1 MQFIICPECNGHGF
15 HGSKKCP
22 ACLGR
27 GVYLYFGGYAL
38 SFGKFFNPY
47 EKINAIGKSFLR
59 IIFKIASFLFVL
71 WGIISLLKI
80 VTDLFNLP
88 YYPSFLIPFLPLD
101 DLWLIFW
108 LATLVSCYLI
118 YSRERKKEKKIKI
131 WPKSKVVQTKELLNF
146 ADIKN
151 LSAKY
156 KIEVF
161 ASFSKS
167 SLVLIRRA
175 WSLARKYENSQI
187 LPIHILGAALKDS
200 EIKLVLARLGLNYQ
214 ALQKKIDRSL
224 IVKDDSR
231 IKKMPQITCSLNS
244 KKIILFAYT
253 LAGEKDRLNLSPLEI
268 LESLVINDD
277 LAREIFY
284 DLEIDAHQI
293 KNVCLWIDL
302 YNEFRAQQHYFFQ
315 RSRFKPKG
323 AINKAYTAIAT
334 PNLDAYSQDLTQL
347 ARNNYLQFCVNRE
360 KEKEDIFRIFSTE
373 RQSIILVGQPGV
385 GKSTL
390 VGGIAR
396 LMVTEDVPEI
406 LEDKRLVSLS
416 LANLIAGA
424 SRPGDI
430 EARLQAIINEVSIS
444 GNIVL
449 FIKDIHNMIGMKTT
463 QGELDVSEILANILK
478 SKSFLLVATSIP
490 KEYQRLIEGQ
500 VLGEVLQKIDIEEPD
515 KNINIQI
522 LEAHAAFVES
532 KEQVYFSYR
541 AIEQI
546 VDLSERY
553 VHGRFFPEKAVNLLK
568 EVAVMVKRARGKK
581 NLIQPEDVAELIAKK
596 VKIPL
601 SKVTQKESK
610 ALIGL
615 EDRIHQRLIDQ
626 NEAVNAVSAALRR
639 ARTELRNKKRPIVN
653 LLFLGPTGV
662 GKTELA
668 KTVAEVYFGDE
679 NRMIRVDMSEY
690 QDSSSSVGRLLGI
703 ASQNRGG
710 YLTEAVRHNPY
721 SILLLDE
728 IEKADPDILNLFLQV
743 MEDGRL
749 TDALGRTIDFTNII
763 LIGTSNAGA
772 DFIQEGLRKNMS
784 IEDIKEILLRE
795 KLKAHFRP
803 EFLNRFDGL
812 IVFKPLGRAEIQK
825 IAKLL
830 LNKLSKQL
838 EIKGITFRATEEAI
852 NELAEAGFDPAFG
865 ARPLRRTIQDRV
877 NNLLADFLLTGK
889 VGRRDV
895 VILEKGGNL
904 RVEKANKI

>member
-1 MQFIICPECNGHGF
+1 MQFIICPECHGHGF
-15 HGSKKCP
+15 QGLKKCP
-22 ACLGR
+22 VCSGR
-27 GVYLYFGGYAL
+27 GVYLCFGGYAL
-38 SFGKFFNPY
+38 SFKKIFNPQ
-47 EKINAIGKSFLR
+47 EKIHAIGNSFFR
-59 IIFKIASFLFVL
+59 IIFKIVSFLFIL
-71 WGIISLLKI
+71 WGVVCFLKI
-80 VTDLFNLP
+80 ITDLFKLP
-88 YYPSFLIPFLPLD
+88 LPLFLTEFLPLN

-108 LATLVSCYLI
+108 SAVLVSCYLT
-118 YSRERKKEKKIKI
+118 YSHERKKEKKIKI
-131 WPKSKVVQTKELLNF
+131 WPKSKIAQPRELLNF
-146 ADIKN
+146 TDIKN
-151 LSAKY
+151 LPAKY

-167 SLVLIRRA
+167 SSVLIRRA
-175 WSLARKYENSQI
+175 WSLARKHKNSQI

-200 EIKLVLARLGLNYQ
+200 DIKLVLARLGLNYKV
-214 ALQKKIDRSL
+214 LQEKIERSL
-224 IVKDDSR
+224 VAPNESQ
-231 IKKMPQITCSLNS
+231 IKETSQITCGLAV
-244 KKIILFAYT
+244 KKIILFAYA
-253 LAGEKDRLNLSPLEI
+253 LAGQKGRLNLSPLEI
-268 LESLVINDD
+268 LESLVVNDD
-277 LAREIFY
+277 LVREIFY

-302 YNEFRAQQHYFFQ
+302 YNEFRSHQHYFLQ

-430 EARLQAIINEVSIS
+430 EARLQAIINEVSVS
-444 GNIVL
+444 GNIIL

-463 QGELDVSEILANILK
+463 QGELDISEILANVLK
-478 SKSFLLVATSIP
+478 AKSFLLIATSIP
-490 KEYQRLIEGQ
+490 KEYHRLIEGQ
-500 VLGEVLQKIDIEEPD
+500 ALGETLQKIDIEEPD

-541 AIEQI
+541 AIERI
-546 VDLSERY
+546 VDLSKRY
-553 VHGRFFPEKAVNLLK
+553 IHDRFFPEKAVNLLK
-568 EVAVMVKRARGKK
+568 EVAIMVKRARGKK
-581 NLIQPEDVAELIAKK
+581 NIIRPEDVAELIAQK
-596 VKIPL
+596 VKIP
-601 SKVTQKESK
+601 VTKITQEESK
-610 ALIGL
+610 ALLGL
-615 EDRIHQRLIDQ
+615 EDRIHQRLINQ

-679 NRMIRVDMSEY
+679 DRMIRIDMSEY
-690 QDSSSSVGRLLGI
+690 QDSSSIGRLLGI
-703 ASQNRGG
+703 ASENRGG
-710 YLTEAVRHNPY
+710 YLTEAVRRNPY
-721 SILLLDE
+721 SLLLLDE
-728 IEKADPDILNLFLQV
+728 IEKANPDILNIFLQV

-763 LIGTSNAGA
+763 LIGTSNAGTE
-772 DFIQEGLRKNMS
+772 FIQEGLRKNMS
-784 IEDIKEILLRE
+784 MEDIKEVLLQE
-795 KLKAHFRP
+795 KLKPHFRP

-812 IVFKPLGRAEIQK
+812 IVFKTLGKTEIQK
-825 IAKLL
+825 IAELL

-838 EIKGITFRATEEAI
+838 EAKGIIFRATEEAI
-852 NELAEAGFDPAFG
+852 EELAEAGFDPAFG
-865 ARPLRRTIQDRV
+865 ARPLRRAIQDKV

-889 VGRRDV
+889 VSRRDV

-904 RVEKANKI
+904 KVEQANRI

>member
-1 MQFIICPECNGHGF
+1 MQFVICPECQGHGF
-15 HGSKKCP
+15 QGSKKCP
-22 ACLGR
+22 VCSGK
-27 GVYLYFGGYAL
+27 GVYLSFGGFVL
-38 SFGKFFNPY
+38 FFEKIFNPQ

-59 IIFKIASFLFVL
+59 IMFKIASFLFIL
-71 WGIISLLKI
+71 WGVVCLLKI
-80 VTDLFNLP
+80 VTDLFKLP
-88 YYPSFLIPFLPLD
+88 YYPLFLTPLLPLD
-101 DLWLIFW
+101 NLWLIFW
-108 LATLVSCYLI
+108 LAVLVGCYLI
-118 YSRERKKEKKIKI
+118 YFQERKKEKKIKI
-131 WPKSKVVQTKELLNF
+131 WPKSKITQTKELLNF
-146 ADIKN
+146 TDIKN
-151 LSAKY
+151 LPAKY

-161 ASFSKS
+161 SSLSRS

-175 WSLARKYENSQI
+175 WSLARKYKNSQI
-187 LPIHILGAALKDS
+187 MPIHILGAALRDLD
-200 EIKLVLARLGLNYQ
+200 IKLVLARLGLNYNV
-214 ALQKKIDRSL
+214 LQKKIERSL
-224 IVKDDSR
+224 SVSDESQ
-231 IKKMPQITCSLNS
+231 IKKMSQITCGLDS

-268 LESLVINDD
+268 LESLIVNDD
-277 LAREIFY
+277 LVREVFY

-334 PNLDAYSQDLTQL
+334 PNLDACSQDLTQL

-430 EARLQAIINEVSIS
+430 EARLQSIINEVSIS

-463 QGELDVSEILANILK
+463 QGELDISEILANILK
-478 SKSFLLVATSIP
+478 SKSFLLIATSIP
-490 KEYQRLIEGQ
+490 KEYHRLIEGQ
-500 VLGEVLQKIDIEEPD
+500 ALGESLQKIDMEEPD

-541 AIEQI
+541 AIERI
-546 VDLSERY
+546 VDLSKRY
-553 VHGRFFPEKAVNLLK
+553 IHDRFFPEKAVNLLK
-568 EVAVMVKRARGKK
+568 EVAIMVKRARSKK
-581 NLIQPEDVAELIAKK
+581 SIVGPEDVADLISQK
-596 VKIPL
+596 VKIPISRVTQEE
-601 SKVTQKESK
+601 SKV
-610 ALIGL
+610 LLGL
-615 EDRIHQRLIDQ
+615 EDRIHQRLINQ

-679 NRMIRVDMSEY
+679 NRMIRIDMSEY
-690 QDSSSSVGRLLGI
+690 QDSSSIGRLLGI
-703 ASQNRGG
+703 ASENRGG
-710 YLTEAVRHNPY
+710 YLTEAVRRNPY
-721 SILLLDE
+721 SLLLLDE

-749 TDALGRTIDFTNII
+749 TDALGRTIDFTNVI
-763 LIGTSNAGA
+763 LIGTSNAGTE
-772 DFIQEGLRKNMS
+772 FIQEGLRKNMS
-784 IEDIKEILLRE
+784 IEDIKEILLQE
-795 KLKAHFRP
+795 KLKPHFRP

-812 IVFKPLGRAEIQK
+812 IVFKTLGKIEIQK

-838 EIKGITFRATEEAI
+838 ETKGISFRATEEAI
-852 NELAEAGFDPAFG
+852 QELAEVGFDPAFG
-865 ARPLRRTIQDRV
+865 ARPLRRAIQDRV

-889 VGRRDV
+889 VSRRDV

-904 RVEKANKI
+904 RIEKANRI

>member
-1 MQFIICPECNGHGF
+1 MQFIICPECQGHGF
-15 HGSKKCP
+15 QGIKKCP
-22 ACLGR
+22 VCSGM
-27 GVYLYFGGYAL
+27 GVYLCFGGYAL
-38 SFGKFFNPY
+38 FFKKNFSSQ
-47 EKINAIGKSFLR
+47 EKINAIGNSFFR

-71 WGIISLLKI
+71 WGVVCLLKI
-80 VTDLFNLP
+80 VTDLLKLP
-88 YYPSFLIPFLPLD
+88 FPLFLAPFLPLN
-101 DLWLIFW
+101 DLWLILW
-108 LATLVSCYLI
+108 SAVLVSCYLI
-118 YSRERKKEKKIKI
+118 YSHERKKEKKIKI
-131 WPKSKVVQTKELLNF
+131 WPKSKIVQPRELLNF
-146 ADIKN
+146 TDIKN
-151 LSAKY
+151 LPAKY
-156 KIEVF
+156 KIEVS

-167 SLVLIRRA
+167 SSVLIRRA
-175 WSLARKYENSQI
+175 WSLARKHKNSQI

-200 EIKLVLARLGLNYQ
+200 DIKLVLARLGLNHKV
-214 ALQKKIDRSL
+214 LREKIERSL
-224 IVKDDSR
+224 IAPNESQ
-231 IKKMPQITCSLNS
+231 IKKTSQINCGLAT

-253 LAGEKDRLNLSPLEI
+253 LAGQKGRLNLSPLEI

-277 LAREIFY
+277 LVREIFY
-284 DLEIDAHQI
+284 DLEIDSHQI
-293 KNVCLWIDL
+293 KNVCLWIDF
-302 YNEFRAQQHYFFQ
+302 YNEFRSHQHYFMQ

-347 ARNNYLQFCVNRE
+347 ACNNYLQFCVNRQ
-360 KEKEDIFRIFSTE
+360 KEKENIFRIFSTE

-406 LEDKRLVSLS
+406 LQDKRLVSLS

-449 FIKDIHNMIGMKTT
+449 FIKDIHNMIGVKTT
-463 QGELDVSEILANILK
+463 QGELDISEILANALK
-478 SKSFLLVATSIP
+478 AKSFLLIATSVP
-490 KEYQRLIEGQ
+490 KEYHRLIEGQ
-500 VLGEVLQKIDIEEPD
+500 ALGETLQKIDIEEPD

-541 AIEQI
+541 AIERI
-546 VDLSERY
+546 IDLSKRY
-553 VHGRFFPEKAVNLLK
+553 IHDHFFPEKAVNLLK
-568 EVAVMVKRARGKK
+568 EVAIMVKRARGKK
-581 NLIQPEDVAELIAKK
+581 NIINSEDVAELIAQK
-596 VKIPL
+596 VKIP
-601 SKVTQKESK
+601 VTKITQEESK
-610 ALIGL
+610 ALLGL
-615 EDRIHQRLIDQ
+615 EDRIHQRLINQ

-679 NRMIRVDMSEY
+679 DRMIRIDMSEY
-690 QDSSSSVGRLLGI
+690 QDSSSIDRLLGI
-703 ASQNRGG
+703 ATENKGG
-710 YLTEAVRHNPY
+710 YLTEAVRRNPY
-721 SILLLDE
+721 SLLLLDE
-728 IEKADPDILNLFLQV
+728 IEKANSDILNIFLQV

-763 LIGTSNAGA
+763 LIGTSNAGTE
-772 DFIQEGLRKNMS
+772 FIQEGLRKNMS
-784 IEDIKEILLRE
+784 IQDIKEILLQE
-795 KLKAHFRP
+795 KLKPYFRP

-812 IVFKPLGRAEIQK
+812 IVFKTLGKTEIQK

-852 NELAEAGFDPAFG
+852 QELAEAGFDPAFG
-865 ARPLRRTIQDRV
+865 ARPLRRVIQEKV
-877 NNLLADFLLTGK
+877 NNLLADFLLTGRAS
-889 VGRRDV
+889 RRDV

-904 RVEKANKI
+904 RVEKANRI

>member
-1 MQFIICPECNGHGF
+1 MKFVICPECQGHGF
-15 HGSKKCP
+15 QGPKKCP
-22 ACLGR
+22 NCSGR
-27 GVYLYFGGYAL
+27 GVYLCFGGYAL
-38 SFGKFFNPY
+38 SFKKFFNPQ
-47 EKINAIGKSFLR
+47 EKINAIGKSFFR
-59 IIFKIASFLFVL
+59 IIFKIVSFLFIL
-71 WGIISLLKI
+71 WGVVCLLKI
-80 VTDLFNLP
+80 VTDLLKLP
-88 YYPSFLIPFLPLD
+88 LPLFLTEFLPLN
-101 DLWLIFW
+101 DLWLILW
-108 LATLVSCYLI
+108 SAVLVSCYLI
-118 YSRERKKEKKIKI
+118 YSKERKKEKKIKI
-131 WPKSKVVQTKELLNF
+131 WPKSKIAQPRELLNF
-146 ADIKN
+146 IDIKN
-151 LSAKY
+151 LPVKY

-167 SLVLIRRA
+167 SLALIRRA
-175 WSLARKYENSQI
+175 WSLARKHENSHI

-200 EIKLVLARLGLNYQ
+200 DIKLVLARLGLNYKI
-214 ALQKKIDRSL
+214 LQGKIERSL
-224 IVKDDSR
+224 VASTDSQT
-231 IKKMPQITCSLNS
+231 KKPLQISCGLAS

-253 LAGEKDRLNLSPLEI
+253 LAGEKGRLNLSPLEI

-277 LAREIFY
+277 LVREIFY

-302 YNEFRAQQHYFFQ
+302 YNEFRAHQHYFLQ

-424 SRPGDI
+424 SKPGEI
-430 EARLQAIINEVSIS
+430 EARLQAVINEVSVS

-463 QGELDVSEILANILK
+463 QGELDISEILANILK
-478 SKSFLLVATSIP
+478 SKSFLLIATSIP
-490 KEYQRLIEGQ
+490 KEYHRLIEDQ
-500 VLGEVLQKIDIEEPD
+500 ALGEALQKIDIEEPD
-515 KNINIQI
+515 KNTNIQI

-541 AIEQI
+541 AIERI
-546 VDLSERY
+546 VDLSKRY
-553 VHGRFFPEKAVNLLK
+553 IHSRFFPEKAVNLLR
-568 EVAVMVKRARGKK
+568 EVAIMVKRARGKK
-581 NLIQPEDVAELIAKK
+581 SIILSEDVAELIAQK
-596 VKIPL
+596 VKIPVT
-601 SKVTQKESK
+601 KVTQDESK
-610 ALIGL
+610 VLLGL
-615 EDRIHQRLIDQ
+615 EDRIHQRLINQ

-639 ARTELRNKKRPIVN
+639 ARTDLRNKKRPIVN

-690 QDSSSSVGRLLGI
+690 QDSSSIGRLLGI
-703 ASQNRGG
+703 ASENKGG
-710 YLTEAVRHNPY
+710 YLTEAVRRNPY
-721 SILLLDE
+721 SLLLLDE
-728 IEKADPDILNLFLQV
+728 IEKANPSILNIFLQV

-749 TDALGRTIDFTNII
+749 TDATGRTIDFTNII
-763 LIGTSNAGA
+763 LIATSNAGTE
-772 DFIQEGLRKNMS
+772 FIQEGLRKNMS
-784 IEDIKEILLRE
+784 IEDIKEVLLQE
-795 KLKAHFRP
+795 KLKSHFRP

-812 IVFKPLGRAEIQK
+812 IVFKTLGKIEIQK

-838 EIKGITFRATEEAI
+838 ESKGITFQATEEAI
-852 NELAEAGFDPAFG
+852 QELAEAGFDPAFG

-877 NNLLADFLLTGK
+877 NNLLANFLLTGK

-895 VILEKGGNL
+895 VVLEKGGNL
-904 RVEKANKI
+904 RVEKANRI

>member
-1 MQFIICPECNGHGF
+1 MQFVICPECQGHGF
-15 HGSKKCP
+15 QGHKKCS
-22 ACLGR
+22 ACSGR
-27 GVYLYFGGYAL
+27 GVYLCFGGYAL
-38 SFGKFFNPY
+38 SFKKNFNPQ
-47 EKINAIGKSFLR
+47 EKINAVGNSFFR
-59 IIFKIASFLFVL
+59 IIFKIVSFLFVL
-71 WGIISLLKI
+71 WGVICLLKI
-80 VTDLFNLP
+80 VTDLLNIPLP
-88 YYPSFLIPFLPLD
+88 LFLTPFLPLD
-101 DLWLIFW
+101 DLWLILW
-108 LATLVSCYLI
+108 SAVLLSCYLI
-118 YSRERKKEKKIKI
+118 YCRERKKENKIKI
-131 WPKSKVVQTKELLNF
+131 WPKSKIAQPKESLNF
-146 ADIKN
+146 IDIKN
-151 LSAKY
+151 LPAKY

-167 SLVLIRRA
+167 SSVLIRRA
-175 WSLARKYENSQI
+175 WSLARKYKNSQI
-187 LPIHILGAALKDS
+187 LPIHILGATLKDS
-200 EIKLVLARLGLNYQ
+200 DTKLVLARLGLNYKV
-214 ALQKKIDRSL
+214 LQGKIERSL
-224 IVKDDSR
+224 TIPNESPA
-231 IKKMPQITCSLNS
+231 KKTSQISCGLAS
-244 KKIILFAYT
+244 KKIILFAYA
-253 LAGEKDRLNLSPLEI
+253 LAGQKERLNLSPLEI
-268 LESLVINDD
+268 FESLVVNDD
-277 LAREIFY
+277 LVREIFY

-293 KNVCLWIDL
+293 KNVCLWINL
-302 YNEFRAQQHYFFQ
+302 YNEFRAQQHYFLR

-334 PNLDAYSQDLTQL
+334 PNLDVYSQDLTQL

-430 EARLQAIINEVSIS
+430 EARLQAIINEVSVS

-463 QGELDVSEILANILK
+463 QGELDISEILANVLK
-478 SKSFLLVATSIP
+478 AKSFLLIATSIP
-490 KEYQRLIEGQ
+490 KEYHRLIEGQ
-500 VLGEVLQKIDIEEPD
+500 ALGETLQKIDIEEPD

-541 AIEQI
+541 AIERI
-546 VDLSERY
+546 VDLSKRY
-553 VHGRFFPEKAVNLLK
+553 IHDRFFPEKAVNLLK
-568 EVAVMVKRARGKK
+568 EVAIMVKRARGKK
-581 NLIQPEDVAELIAKK
+581 NVIRPEDVAELIAQK
-596 VKIPL
+596 VKIP
-601 SKVTQKESK
+601 VTKITQEESK
-610 ALIGL
+610 ALLGL
-615 EDRIHQRLIDQ
+615 EDRIHQRLINQ
-626 NEAVNAVSAALRR
+626 NEAVNAVSSALRR

-679 NRMIRVDMSEY
+679 DRMIRIDMSEY
-690 QDSSSSVGRLLGI
+690 QDSSSIGRLLGI
-703 ASQNRGG
+703 ASENRGG
-710 YLTEAVRHNPY
+710 YLTEAVRRNPY
-721 SILLLDE
+721 SLLLLDE
-728 IEKADPDILNLFLQV
+728 IEKANPDILNIFLQV

-763 LIGTSNAGA
+763 LIGTSNAGTE
-772 DFIQEGLRKNMS
+772 FIQEGLRKNMP
-784 IEDIKEILLRE
+784 IEDIKEILLQE
-795 KLKAHFRP
+795 KLKPHFRP

-812 IVFKPLGRAEIQK
+812 IVFKTLGKIEIQK

-838 EIKGITFRATEEAI
+838 EAKGITFRATEEAVR
-852 NELAEAGFDPAFG
+852 ELAEAGFDPAFG
-865 ARPLRRTIQDRV
+865 ARPLRRAIQDRV

-904 RVEKANKI
+904 RIEKANRI